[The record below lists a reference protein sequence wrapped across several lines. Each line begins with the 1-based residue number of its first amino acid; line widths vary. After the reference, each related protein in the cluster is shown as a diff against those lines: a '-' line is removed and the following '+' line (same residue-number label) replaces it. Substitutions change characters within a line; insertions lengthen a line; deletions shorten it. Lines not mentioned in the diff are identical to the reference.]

1 MNFIVTFLKGIA
13 MGAADVVPG
22 VSGGTIAYLTGIYQR
37 LLDAIHAAGGPM
49 WIALRKE
56 GVAGA
61 WKALDGWFVLSLFA
75 GIAVSIISLSK
86 VVLWGLDQH
95 PTVVWS
101 FFFGLIVASLKMLAR
116 DVKGA
121 WFMLA
126 LGIVLGLLLS
136 SMPAGHVKL
145 TPLFTFFAGFVAICA
160 MILPGISGS
169 FILVLLGAY
178 EPILN
183 ALHDREIG
191 IVGIFAAGCLIGLL
205 TFGRLLRWLFL
216 RFEQATVSLM
226 TGFIIGSLIK
236 VWPFRS
242 LRSGWEV
249 PVSPSVWEAETGLSV
264 AWLAVASAALL
275 GAVLLLGLDRWAQ
288 IRRTKS

>member
-1 MNFIVTFLKGIA
+1 MNPVLTFLKGIA

-37 LLDAIHAAGGPM
+37 LLDAIHAAGGSM
-49 WIALRKE
+49 WVALRRE
-56 GVAGA
+56 GIAAA
-61 WKALDGWFVLSLFA
+61 WKAVDGWFLVALLS
-75 GIAVSIISLSK
+75 GIGISILSLSK

-101 FFFGLIVASLKMLAR
+101 FFFGLIVASLKMLFR
-116 DVKGA
+116 DVRGA
-121 WFMLA
+121 WLMFA
-126 LGIVLGLLLS
+126 VGIVFGFVLS
-136 SMPAGHVKL
+136 SMPAGYVEL
-145 TPLFTFFAGFVAICA
+145 TPAFTFVAGFLAICA

-178 EPILN
+178 EPILH
-183 ALHDREIG
+183 ALHERELAT
-191 IVGIFAAGCLIGLL
+191 VAIFATGCVLGLL

-226 TGFIIGSLIK
+226 TGVIVGSLVK

-242 LRSGWEV
+242 MWKGWEI
-249 PVSPSVWEAETGLSV
+249 PVSPSAWQAETGLSI
-264 AWLAVASAALL
+264 AWGAIAIAALA
-275 GAVLLLGLDRWAQ
+275 GAVLVLGLDRWAQ
-288 IRRTKS
+288 SRQSAN